1 MAQEVYIAR
10 EGDVVSLN
18 VQRPSSRHA
27 ATIRQSYR
35 QRVKQKRVDLVHS
48 DSLPTSQSERIS
60 YDNLYT
66 GKLTKSSSAKK
77 EFLNHAE
84 TLGALDAAKVAWN
97 NPSSI
102 HRVRV
107 SPLGEDKDM
116 SNPQDVKNIE
126 KKKKRG
132 ITNFNVYR
140 MSHNGRRW
148 IVKTAQYKKGYE
160 TLYFIG

>member
-1 MAQEVYIAR
+1 MAKEITIAR
-10 EGDVVSLN
+10 ESGVKTLN
-18 VQRPSSRHA
+18 ERQTARRA
-27 ATIRQSYR
+27 AVAHKSYKHR
-35 QRVKQKRVDLVHS
+35 LKQKRNALIRS
-48 DSLPTSQSERIS
+48 DSLPTSQSERIP

-77 EFLNHAE
+77 EFLNHAG
-84 TLGALDAAKVAWN
+84 TLGALDAAKEVWN
-97 NPSSI
+97 NPSRLSK
-102 HRVRV
+102 VRV

-116 SNPQDVKNIE
+116 RNPQDVKNIE

>member
-1 MAQEVYIAR
+1 MAKEITIAR
-10 EGDVVSLN
+10 EGSVKALN
-18 VQRPSSRHA
+18 AQRGSARQA
-27 ATIRQSYR
+27 ATAHQSYKR
-35 QRVKQKRVDLVHS
+35 RLKQKRNTLVHS
-48 DSLPTSQSERIS
+48 DSLPTSQSERIP
-60 YDNLYT
+60 YDNLYS

-77 EFLNHAE
+77 EFLNHAGSF
-84 TLGALDAAKVAWN
+84 GALDAAKEAWN
-97 NPSSI
+97 NPL
-102 HRVRV
+102 RLRKVRV